1 MSGGETMEDMHSL
14 EEKKMEH
21 FRETMDRLT
30 AASHVQAEYFDEHKK
45 IEGYYEGVAEGKFFH
60 CDRLLK
66 QENMF
71 GKIQLGFNPNRG
83 RVFLYSNLKT
93 SRYDTI
99 ASAYQKEMEDYQ
111 QKALLKGDNENRAYV
126 SKRWENAA
134 VLIEKKENKP
144 WTQRS
149 VKTYLGRA
157 NAEAAKKTMPFF
169 SKEEEI
175 EALSRSKKRQKEI
188 RNEIREIR
196 RQMSLEEGK
205 TVEMESKI
213 RSLRKEAVAGLA
225 TESLLETLI
234 YRKNTSE
241 KTFLRKINYAYD
253 FQKQDI
259 ENYYREKRKELES
272 QAINDNDTELPP
284 EDEDH

>member
-1 MSGGETMEDMHSL
+1 MQSKQRL

-30 AASHVQAEYFDEHKK
+30 AASHVQIDYFADHKK
-45 IEGYYEGVAEGKFFH
+45 IEGYYESVAEGKFFN

-71 GKIQLGFNPNRG
+71 GKIQLGYNPNRD

-99 ASAYQKEMEDYQ
+99 ASAYQKEMNDYQ

-126 SKRWENAA
+126 SRRQENAT

-157 NAEAAKKTMPFF
+157 NGEAVQKTMPFF
-169 SKEEEI
+169 IREEERA
-175 EALSRSKKRQKEI
+175 ELAKAKARQ
-188 RNEIREIR
+188 NEIRAEISEL
-196 RQMSLEEGK
+196 QKQKSSGEGNAAELEG
-205 TVEMESKI
+205 KI
-213 RSLRKEAVAGLA
+213 RSLRKEAVDGISK
-225 TESLLETLI
+225 ESLLETLI
-234 YRKNTSE
+234 YRKSTAE
-241 KTFLRKINYAYD
+241 KLFLRKINYAFDY
-253 FQKQDI
+253 QKKDI
-259 ENYYREKRKELES
+259 EDYYREKRRDLEDRAVES
-272 QAINDNDTELPP
+272 LDTELPP
-284 EDEDH
+284 EDEDNS

>member
-30 AASHVQAEYFDEHKK
+30 AASHVQVESFYEHKK
-45 IEGYYEGVAEGKFFH
+45 IEGYYEGVAEGKFFN

-71 GKIQLGFNPNRG
+71 GKIQLGYNPNRG

-126 SKRWENAA
+126 SKRWRNAA